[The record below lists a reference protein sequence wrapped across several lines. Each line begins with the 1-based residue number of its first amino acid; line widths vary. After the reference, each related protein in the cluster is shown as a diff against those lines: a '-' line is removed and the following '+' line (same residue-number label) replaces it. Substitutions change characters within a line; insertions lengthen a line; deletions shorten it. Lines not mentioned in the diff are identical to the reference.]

1 MKRLGKYASLMLM
14 VLFSSILL
22 VACGKATIK
31 SASIKDGTLPSSV
44 YINDEFDTS
53 EAVAVVKW
61 SNDKT
66 TYVDAKDLTFNT
78 KDIDFSTVGEK
89 ELVVKYNDFEF
100 TYKFEVKDRT
110 TQDDTTKYNVMNV
123 SSQLLTDF
131 TNNSSAGKSNQETQF
146 VITNSTENVVNNIK
160 AGDDNAF
167 DFRMKA
173 YGIVNDEPGLFD
185 NNLLKTKVDV
195 LIKNGTE
202 FSAIGDDVYST
213 YIEKVNNTSIDFAQG
228 AVGKTFKI
236 TVTITNAKKTDLTFT
251 LVVDVVD
258 GWNCYSARDLSV
270 FDNTN
275 AENGWTNL
283 KNAWGLSEIDSNSIS
298 SIILQDNIFINDNVV
313 PAKNFWTNSEVEAKG
328 AEWRNKTNQPIVGSL
343 KDTADSDYGI
353 YVRTLVAGE
362 KFTVYGNYFSI
373 DISDQKDSTGKITQ
387 KGLSRSVIDTD
398 NNGIWYGDEDNK
410 PWAKEPTESEE
421 GKKVSG
427 YITMH
432 TPLFRAN
439 GAVLNADGTRTKVEA
454 TQSVNTATISYRDV
468 RLLGNG
474 ARSNSPLESGGII
487 LSKTRLCNLE
497 VENTI
502 NKDFFIGWFTEYG
515 YNRTPPTNVDEY
527 LNKYYPNYTLTG
539 VSAEEKQARLKK
551 YINNDGNLDLNSMH
565 TIKDS
570 KGYNSYNTLMY
581 IWGTPKL
588 IIENSEFLECGG
600 PAIIADHVTGDGD
613 PNWSYDYDP
622 NTGEGGLPS
631 NIDIINSNIA
641 SHVVGT
647 ESWFATFGAQSAVSM
662 VKLPHV
668 AYKQAGN
675 PYLGT
680 YGEANDCFNMIA
692 LMKWGAKSFAEKA
705 IFTRGSVRIFNDRA
719 DYEAFVTTGKLAD
732 GSDYYPYDLNA
743 DYNTAL
749 GGRYV
754 YTQQPALD
762 HFEALA
768 SDSRESGRIGSDKNA
783 QSFQMGGQSVKGR
796 ITGKSYN
803 ANQPTGASFADANY
817 LNFMLTNGFG
827 LIVESNPGKTK

>member
-1 MKRLGKYASLMLM
+1 MKKLGKYASLMLM

-22 VACGKATIK
+22 VACGKAKIE
-31 SASIKDGTLPSSV
+31 SASIKEGTLPT
-44 YINDEFDTS
+44 YIYTNDEFDTS
-53 EAVAVVKW
+53 DAVAVVKW
-61 SNDKT
+61 SNKKT
-66 TYVDAKDLTFNT
+66 TYVDAKDLTFDM
-78 KDIDFSTVGEK
+78 KSLDLSTVGEK
-89 ELVVKYNDFEF
+89 ELAITYNDFNF
-100 TYKFEVKDRT
+100 TYTFEVRERG
-110 TQDDTTKYNVMNV
+110 QEDTNTKYNVGSV
-123 SSQLLTDF
+123 SSGLVTDF
-131 TNNSSAGKSNQETQF
+131 LSNSASNKENKSTQF
-146 VITNSTENVVNNIK
+146 AITNSTTAMVNNIK
-160 AGDDNAF
+160 AGSNNNF

-173 YGIVNDEPGLFD
+173 FGEVDGTMDYMD
-185 NNLLKTKVDV
+185 NSLLKTNVEV
-195 LIKNGTE
+195 LIKNGTD
-202 FSAIGDDVYST
+202 FSVIGDDVYGN
-213 YIEKVNNTSIDFAQG
+213 YVEQVNNTSIKFAKG
-228 AVGKTFKI
+228 AEGKTFKI
-236 TVTITNAKKTDLTFT
+236 NVKLTNAKKDNLGFSM
-251 LVVDVVD
+251 VVDVVN
-258 GWNCYSARDLSV
+258 GYNVYNAKDLSV

-275 AENGWTNL
+275 AENGWTSL

-313 PAKNFWTNSEVEAKG
+313 PAKNFWTESEVEAKG

-373 DISDQKDSTGKITQ
+373 DISDQKDGNGKIIA
-387 KGLSRSVIDTD
+387 KGLSRSVIDGD
-398 NNGIWYGDEDNK
+398 GNGIVTGENK
-410 PWAKEPTESEE
+410 H
-421 GKKVSG
+421 
-427 YITMH
+427 YITTH
-432 TPLFRAN
+432 TPLFRAK
-439 GAVLNADGTRTKVEA
+439 GAVLNADGTRTEVEA

-468 RLLGNG
+468 RFLGNG

-487 LSKTRLCNLE
+487 LSKTLLCNLE

-502 NKDFFIGWFTEYG
+502 NKDFFISWFTEHG
-515 YNRTPPTNVDEY
+515 YNRTLPTDVDAY
-527 LNKYYPNYTLTG
+527 LTKYYPNYTLTG
-539 VSAEEKQARLKK
+539 VSAKEKQERLQK
-551 YINNDGNLDLNSMH
+551 YIINDGNLDLNTMH

-570 KGYNSYNTLMY
+570 KGYNSYNTLLY

-600 PAIIADHVTGDGD
+600 PAIIADHVTGSAPD
-613 PNWSYDYDP
+613 WSYNYDP
-622 NTGEGGLPS
+622 TTGEGGLPS

-647 ESWFATFGAQSAVSM
+647 ESWFATFGAESAVSM
-662 VKLPHV
+662 VKSPND
-668 AYKQAGN
+668 AYQQAGK

-680 YGEANDCFNMIA
+680 YGEANNCFNMIA
-692 LMKWGAKSFAEKA
+692 LMKWGAKSFAEQA
-705 IFTRGSVRIFNDRA
+705 IFTRGSVRIFNNRA
-719 DYEAFVTTGKLAD
+719 DYEAFVTTGKLAN

-783 QSFQMGGQSVKGR
+783 QSFQMGGQSVNG
-796 ITGKSYN
+796 IFTGKSYN
-803 ANQPTGASFADANY
+803 ANQPTGTSFADANY

-827 LIVESNPGKTK
+827 LIVESNPGK

>member
-1 MKRLGKYASLMLM
+1 MKNFGKYASLMLM
-14 VLFSSILL
+14 VLLSSIML
-22 VACGKATIK
+22 VACGKAKIE
-31 SASIKDGTLPSSV
+31 SASIKEGTLPT
-44 YINDEFDTS
+44 YIYTNDEFDTS
-53 EAVAVVKW
+53 DAVAVVKW
-61 SNDKT
+61 SNKKT
-66 TYVDAKDLTFNT
+66 TYVDAKDLTFDM
-78 KDIDFSTVGEK
+78 KSLDLSTVGEK
-89 ELVVKYNDFEF
+89 ELAITYNDFNF
-100 TYKFEVKDRT
+100 TYTFEVRERG
-110 TQDDTTKYNVMNV
+110 QEDTNKKYNVGSV
-123 SSQLLTDF
+123 SSGLVTDF
-131 TNNSSAGKSNQETQF
+131 LSNSASNKENKSTQF
-146 VITNSTENVVNNIK
+146 VITNSTTAMVNNIK
-160 AGDDNAF
+160 AGSNNNF

-173 YGIVNDEPGLFD
+173 FGEVDGTMDYMD
-185 NNLLKTKVDV
+185 NSLLKTNVEV
-195 LIKNGTE
+195 LIKNGTD
-202 FSAIGDDVYST
+202 FSVIGDDVYGN
-213 YIEKVNNTSIDFAQG
+213 YVEKVNNTSIKFAKG
-228 AVGKTFKI
+228 AEGKTFKI
-236 TVTITNAKKTDLTFT
+236 NVKLTNAKKDNLGFSM
-251 LVVDVVD
+251 VVDVVN
-258 GWNCYSARDLSV
+258 GYNVYNAKDLSV

-275 AENGWTNL
+275 AENGWTSL

-313 PAKNFWTNSEVEAKG
+313 PAKNFWTKSEVEAKG

-373 DISDQKDSTGKITQ
+373 DISDQKDGNGNIIA
-387 KGLSRSVIDTD
+387 KGLSRSVIDSD
-398 NNGIWYGDEDNK
+398 NEGVVTGDNK
-410 PWAKEPTESEE
+410 H
-421 GKKVSG
+421 

-454 TQSVNTATISYRDV
+454 AQSVNTATISYRDV

-502 NKDFFIGWFTEYG
+502 NKDFFISWFTEYG
-515 YNRTPPTNVDEY
+515 HNRTLPTDVDAY
-527 LNKYYPNYTLTG
+527 LTKYYPNYTLTG
-539 VSAEEKQARLKK
+539 VSAEEKQARLQK
-551 YINNDGNLDLNSMH
+551 YIINDGNLDLNSMH

-613 PNWSYDYDP
+613 PDWSFDYDP
-622 NTGEGGLPS
+622 TTGEGGLPS

-647 ESWFATFGAQSAVSM
+647 ESWFATFGAESAVSM
-662 VKLPHV
+662 VKSPNV

-692 LMKWGAKSFAEKA
+692 LMKWGAQGFAKEA
-705 IFTRGSVRIFNDRA
+705 RFTRGSVSMFKDRA
-719 DYEAFVTTGKLAD
+719 DYTAYTTTGKLAD
-732 GSDYYPYDLNA
+732 GSDYYPYDLNG
-743 DYNTAL
+743 DYSASL
-749 GGRYV
+749 GRYA
-754 YTQQPALD
+754 YTQKPALAHLTQLGYAQEYAKQPGAPD
-762 HFEALA
+762 VSTLVETA
-768 SDSRESGRIGSDKNA
+768 RICSDKNGESL
-783 QSFQMGGQSVKGR
+783 QLGGANLTSQTEINKENK
-796 ITGKSYN
+796 IYATN
-803 ANQPTGASFADANY
+803 APNFADANY
-817 LNFMLTNGFG
+817 LNVYLTNGFG
-827 LIVESNPGKTK
+827 LVMESQPGKTK